1 MDSMDPFSEAVQR
14 IVREQEN
21 VIGPLALEQARRVH
35 GQKIDLDKHQVSF
48 SGNRTQILEHL
59 VTQYQKLFGQAS
71 VQVCK
76 DAARPFLAKMPP
88 QEVPAL
94 LK

>member
-1 MDSMDPFSEAVQR
+1 MDPFSQAVEK
-14 IVREQEN
+14 IVREQGN
-21 VIGPLALEQARRVH
+21 VIGPLALEQARRVQ
-35 GQKIDLDKHQVSF
+35 GLKVDLDKHEVSF
-48 SGNRTQILEHL
+48 NGNRTEILEHL
-59 VTQYQKLFGQAS
+59 VEQYQKLFGQAS

-76 DAARPFLAKMPP
+76 DAVRPLVAKMPP

>member
-1 MDSMDPFSEAVQR
+1 MDPLSEVVEK

-21 VIGPLALEQARRVH
+21 VIGPLALEQARRVQ
-35 GQKIDLDKHQVSF
+35 GLKIDLDKRQVSF
-48 SGNRTQILEHL
+48 TGDRTHVLEHL
-59 VTQYQKLFGQAS
+59 VQQYQKLFGQAS

-76 DAARPFLAKMPP
+76 DAARPMLDKLSPK
-88 QEVPAL
+88 EVPAL

>member
-1 MDSMDPFSEAVQR
+1 MMDPFSQAVQK
-14 IVREQEN
+14 IVKEQSN

-35 GQKIDLDKHQVSF
+35 GLTIDLDKRLVSF
-48 SGNRTQILEHL
+48 SGNRTEILEHL
-59 VTQYQKLFGQAS
+59 VEEYQKLFGQAS
-71 VQVCK
+71 VQVCR
-76 DAARPFLAKMPP
+76 DAARPILSKLPP

>member
-1 MDSMDPFSEAVQR
+1 MDPFTQAVEK

-21 VIGPLALEQARRVH
+21 VIGPLALEQAKRVH
-35 GQKIDLDKHQVSF
+35 GLSIDLEKNQISF
-48 SGNRTQILEHL
+48 SGNRTEVLEHL
-59 VTQYQKLFGQAS
+59 VEQYQKLFGQAS

-76 DAARPFLAKMPP
+76 DAARPFLSKVPP

>member
-1 MDSMDPFSEAVQR
+1 MDPFSQAVEK
-14 IVREQEN
+14 IVRQQETI
-21 VIGPLALEQARRVH
+21 IGPLALEQAKRVQ
-35 GQKIDLDKHQVSF
+35 GLKIDLDKHEVSF
-48 SGNRTQILEHL
+48 SGNRTEALEHL
-59 VTQYQKLFGQAS
+59 VEQYQKLFGQAS

-76 DAARPFLAKMPP
+76 EAARPVLSQLSP